1 MGLGE
6 GSELPYDVGVI
17 GQGEMEGRARGAAQA
32 LASSRV
38 WDAAVRTGPRP
49 PGHPVSGGTVR
60 YVLMICSDE
69 TAGTDPEQAA
79 ATGCGGWSR
88 EMERR
93 GVIRGGAGLAPSDRA
108 TTVKVRGDEVLLT
121 DGPFAET
128 KDQIGGFT
136 VIECGGLREAV
147 EIAARHPWAALGQIE
162 IRPVEEPGP
171 ATA

>member
-1 MGLGE
+1 M
-6 GSELPYDVGVI
+6 
-17 GQGEMEGRARGAAQA
+17 
-32 LASSRV
+32 
-38 WDAAVRTGPRP
+38 
-49 PGHPVSGGTVR
+49 R
-60 YVLMICSDE
+60 YVLMICGDE

-93 GVIRGGAGLAPSDRA
+93 GVIRGGAGLAPAHRA

-128 KDQIGGFT
+128 KDQIGGFSL
-136 VIECGGLREAV
+136 IECDGLEEAV

-162 IRPVEEPGP
+162 IRPVEEPAAG
-171 ATA
+171 TA

>member
-1 MGLGE
+1 M
-6 GSELPYDVGVI
+6 
-17 GQGEMEGRARGAAQA
+17 
-32 LASSRV
+32 
-38 WDAAVRTGPRP
+38 
-49 PGHPVSGGTVR
+49 R

-69 TAGTDPEQAA
+69 TAGTDPERAA

-88 EMERR
+88 EMAER
-93 GVIRGGAGLAPSDRA
+93 GVVRGGAGLAPADRA
-108 TTVKVRGDEVLLT
+108 TTVKVRGGDVLLT

-136 VIECGGLREAV
+136 VIECSGLAEAV
-147 EIAARHPWAALGQIE
+147 EIAARHPWAELGQIE